1 MEESMFV
8 LEKEMFLPVQCESA
22 LEQSDF
28 LVEDSGLQE
37 AVLMSGKIEKKS
49 DYSHTKQSKSKEV
62 STTTA

>member
-1 MEESMFV
+1 MTEERNFLVMEESMFV

-37 AVLMSGKIEKKS
+37 AVLMSGKNRKKIGL
-49 DYSHTKQSKSKEV
+49 QSYQ
-62 STTTA
+62 TL

>member
-37 AVLMSGKIEKKS
+37 AVLMSGKNRKKIGL
-49 DYSHTKQSKSKEV
+49 QSYQTVEIKRG
-62 STTTA
+62 

>member
-37 AVLMSGKIEKKS
+37 AVLMSGKNRKKL
-49 DYSHTKQSKSKEV
+49 DYSHTKQYKSKEV

>member
-37 AVLMSGKIEKKS
+37 AVLAKIEKKL
-49 DYSHTKQSKSKEV
+49 DYSHTKQYKSKEV